1 MRFSSHH
8 WGAETPGG
16 NLHTHPESEVVSDEP
31 RFTGEA
37 LRLRQ
42 KCVNL
47 YDQLWKHYIDEM
59 FTYHAPSG
67 EKQIEAYKNLR
78 GKFKELAHFLYET
91 VPNSEQRDMAL
102 HFLHTASMMA
112 NAGIAMNPHEFVD
125 IEEVDTDGT

>member
-31 RFTGEA
+31 NSQVGIEITPEMRES
-37 LRLRQ
+37 
-42 KCVNL
+42 
-47 YDQLWKHYIDEM
+47 YDQAWKHYIDEM